1 MSNTEIGILQTID
14 SSQYY
19 LTYKNNFI
27 NLFKSDAVP
36 SIIEVETISDV
47 SKSLNNKY
55 FTLSTS
61 SKKYCVYFNVDNS
74 GVGPQVSSSFSSI
87 EISISEND
95 NANTIAS
102 AIKTQLDLNYSD
114 EFTTDI
120 DGNLLTITTVNSGK
134 PKYSILDAN
143 TGFTISVSQYGKDS
157 FSLVKS
163 EIPDDSLYDILDVS
177 INNSGDLKIL
187 GIYKDS
193 NKLFDEHNRP
203 ILNEEYYE
211 KSKTYSNWVDIIP

>member
-1 MSNTEIGILQTID
+1 MFNTEIGILQTID

-55 FTLSTS
+55 FTLSTW

-74 GVGPQVSSSFSSI
+74 SVGPQVSSSFSSI

-134 PKYSILDAN
+134 PKYTILDAN

-193 NKLFDEHNRP
+193 NKSFDEHNRP

-211 KSKTYSNWVDIIP
+211 KSKTYSNWVIV

>member
-134 PKYSILDAN
+134 PKYTILDAN

>member
-74 GVGPQVSSSFSSI
+74 SVGPQVSSSFSSI

-134 PKYSILDAN
+134 PKYTILDAN

-211 KSKTYSNWVDIIP
+211 KSKTYSNWVIV

>member
-55 FTLSTS
+55 FTLSTW

-74 GVGPQVSSSFSSI
+74 SVGPQVSSSFSSI

-134 PKYSILDAN
+134 PKYTILDAN

>member
-55 FTLSTS
+55 FTLSTW

-74 GVGPQVSSSFSSI
+74 SVGPQVSSSFSSI

-211 KSKTYSNWVDIIP
+211 KSKTYSNWVIV

>member
-1 MSNTEIGILQTID
+1 
-14 SSQYY
+14 
-19 LTYKNNFI
+19 
-27 NLFKSDAVP
+27 
-36 SIIEVETISDV
+36 
-47 SKSLNNKY
+47 
-55 FTLSTS
+55 LSTW

-74 GVGPQVSSSFSSI
+74 SVGPQVSSSFSSI

-134 PKYSILDAN
+134 PKYTILDAN

-211 KSKTYSNWVDIIP
+211 KSKTYSNWVIV

>member
-55 FTLSTS
+55 FTLSTW

-74 GVGPQVSSSFSSI
+74 SVGPQVSSSFSSI

-193 NKLFDEHNRP
+193 NKSFDEHNRP

-211 KSKTYSNWVDIIP
+211 KSKTYSNWVIV

>member
-193 NKLFDEHNRP
+193 NKSFDEHNRP

-211 KSKTYSNWVDIIP
+211 KSKTYSNWVIV

>member
-74 GVGPQVSSSFSSI
+74 SVGPQVSSSFSSI

-211 KSKTYSNWVDIIP
+211 KSKTYSNWVIV

>member
-55 FTLSTS
+55 FTLSTW

-74 GVGPQVSSSFSSI
+74 SVGPQVSSSFSSI

-134 PKYSILDAN
+134 PKYTILDAN

-211 KSKTYSNWVDIIP
+211 KSKTYSNWVIV

>member
-55 FTLSTS
+55 FTLSTW

-74 GVGPQVSSSFSSI
+74 SVGPQVSSSFSSI

-134 PKYSILDAN
+134 PKYTILDAN

-193 NKLFDEHNRP
+193 NKSFDEHNRP

-211 KSKTYSNWVDIIP
+211 KSKTYSNWVIV

>member
-134 PKYSILDAN
+134 PKYTILDAN

-193 NKLFDEHNRP
+193 NKSFDEHNRP

-211 KSKTYSNWVDIIP
+211 KSKTYSNWVIV

>member
-134 PKYSILDAN
+134 PKYTILDAN

-163 EIPDDSLYDILDVS
+163 EIPDNSLYDILDVS